1 MVDVVEAVVDPVVLS
16 KSADKAIFPTKSAK
30 GDTEPIEVDSEPI
43 EVDSMVPSR
52 TTGPVSPKK
61 NQNWSKDIL
70 CQSFYPNEERIHRTP
85 LSKKIQL
92 NVWDSKEIFFV

>member
-1 MVDVVEAVVDPVVLS
+1 MEVVADPVVLS
-16 KSADKAIFPTKSAK
+16 KSADKAIFPTKSAE
-30 GDTEPIEVDSEPI
+30 GDTEPIEVDS
-43 EVDSMVPSR
+43 VVPSR
-52 TTGPVSPKK
+52 IMGPVSPKK

-70 CQSFYPNEERIHRTP
+70 CQCFTRMKKEYIAP

>member
-1 MVDVVEAVVDPVVLS
+1 MVDVAEALVNPVVLS
-16 KSADKAIFPTKSAK
+16 KSADEAIFPTKSAE
-30 GDTEPIEVDSEPI
+30 GDTEQIEVDS
-43 EVDSMVPSR
+43 VVPSR

>member
-1 MVDVVEAVVDPVVLS
+1 MVDVAEALVNPVVLS
-16 KSADKAIFPTKSAK
+16 KSADEAIFPTKSAE
-30 GDTEPIEVDSEPI
+30 GATEPIEVDS
-43 EVDSMVPSR
+43 VVPSR
-52 TTGPVSPKK
+52 IMGPVSPKK

-70 CQSFYPNEERIHRTP
+70 CQLFYTNEERIHRTP